1 MFLTM
6 LSPNVGGCK
15 IVPKKDLKC
24 NFLIEM
30 SIGPNRNSKSDF
42 GSLKPTSSSPQ
53 KPYELKFDWP
63 VSHFPPPPPPPHAVQ
78 TSMLSRGFCGFCKND
93 AFFFKKRKKHHEGFA
108 IFVKTTSFFSKSAN
122 NSRGFCYFCKND
134 ALFFKKRKKLTRILR
149 FFLKRRVFFQKAQK
163 THEDFAIFVKKQRF
177 FQKRKKLTRFLRFL

>member
-1 MFLTM
+1 MQFFNWNVNRTKSQFEIGFWIAETNQLGSQKPYELKFDWPVSNEQLPPSKTNKHEPTKTLRAQVWLACITQTAHPQKASMFLTM

-63 VSHFPPPPPPPHAVQ
+63 VSHFPPPPTPPCSP
-78 TSMLSRGFCGFCKND
+78 N
-93 AFFFKKRKKHHEGFA
+93 
-108 IFVKTTSFFSKSAN
+108 
-122 NSRGFCYFCKND
+122 
-134 ALFFKKRKKLTRILR
+134 
-149 FFLKRRVFFQKAQK
+149 
-163 THEDFAIFVKKQRF
+163 
-177 FQKRKKLTRFLRFL
+177 